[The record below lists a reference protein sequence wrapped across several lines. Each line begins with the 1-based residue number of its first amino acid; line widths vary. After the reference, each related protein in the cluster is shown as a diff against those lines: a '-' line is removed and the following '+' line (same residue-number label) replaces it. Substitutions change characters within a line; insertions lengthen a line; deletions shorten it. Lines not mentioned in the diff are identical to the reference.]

1 MSAELLPTLYQ
12 GSRLYLIALL
22 VEDLRQGIR
31 PTLDQDIM
39 YVCVYDLYYS
49 INEYVK
55 GIVD

>member
-1 MSAELLPTLYQ
+1 MSAELLPALYQ

-22 VEDLRQGIR
+22 VDDLRQGIR

-39 YVCVYDLYYS
+39 YVCVLYYS